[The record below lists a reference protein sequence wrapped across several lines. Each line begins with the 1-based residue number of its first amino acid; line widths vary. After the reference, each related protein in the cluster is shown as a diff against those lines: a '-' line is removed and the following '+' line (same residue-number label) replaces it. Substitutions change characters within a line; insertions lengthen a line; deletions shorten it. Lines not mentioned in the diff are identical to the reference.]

1 MPTNVSAFTN
11 DAGYLTSAEVPT
23 NVSDLANDAGYLTSY
38 TESQILTIGHDTI
51 FLTGGSYVKLPAGFS
66 GDYNDLTNKPAIPT
80 VPTNV
85 SDLTN
90 DAGYITSAEV
100 PTNVSDLTNDAGYLT
115 SYTESQILSIG
126 HDTIFLTGG
135 SYVKLPAGFSGDYN
149 DLINKPATPSVP
161 TNVSAFTND
170 AGYLTSYTESQSLA
184 SVTAIGN
191 AAHSQL
197 KEVSDPS
204 ESMDAVNLRTLDAVI
219 ADLTHRF
226 DSLANRF
233 DSITSYQENLIR
245 TMDAMLVD
253 LSGFDVNG
261 TSKATF
267 SVADGRAV
275 HFSHGNLQYQ
285 ASTGTWR
292 FAEKQYDVIG
302 AANSNISSS
311 YTGWI
316 DLFAWGTSGWNS
328 GADEYQP
335 WTSSDSYEG
344 FMPGGN
350 DENDLVG
357 EYANADWGVY
367 NRILNGGNQPGLWRT
382 LTGEEWEYL
391 IETRSASTVSGTDDA
406 RFAKATVCGMTG
418 VVVFPDSFSL
428 PDGLVVTNVNE
439 PNRPFNSNVYNSA
452 QWVKMESAG
461 AVFLPAAGAR
471 SGSSVSNVGSRGF
484 YWASTNAGVY
494 DASVEFFYNS
504 GLYLFFDKRKYGMSV
519 RLVRDSD

>member
-1 MPTNVSAFTN
+1 M
-11 DAGYLTSAEVPT
+11 
-23 NVSDLANDAGYLTSY
+23 
-38 TESQILTIGHDTI
+38 
-51 FLTGGSYVKLPAGFS
+51 
-66 GDYNDLTNKPAIPT
+66 
-80 VPTNV
+80 
-85 SDLTN
+85 
-90 DAGYITSAEV
+90 
-100 PTNVSDLTNDAGYLT
+100 
-115 SYTESQILSIG
+115 
-126 HDTIFLTGG
+126 
-135 SYVKLPAGFSGDYN
+135 
-149 DLINKPATPSVP
+149 
-161 TNVSAFTND
+161 
-170 AGYLTSYTESQSLA
+170 
-184 SVTAIGN
+184 TAIGN

-219 ADLTHRF
+219 ADLAHRF

-316 DLFAWGTSGWNS
+316 DLFGWGTSGWNS

-391 IETRSASTVSGTDDA
+391 IETRSASTVSGTADA

-418 VVVFPDSFSL
+418 VVVFPDSFFL

-471 SGSSVSNVGSRGF
+471 SGSSVSNVGARGF

-494 DASVEFFYNS
+494 DASVEFFYDS

>member
-1 MPTNVSAFTN
+1 M
-11 DAGYLTSAEVPT
+11 
-23 NVSDLANDAGYLTSY
+23 
-38 TESQILTIGHDTI
+38 
-51 FLTGGSYVKLPAGFS
+51 
-66 GDYNDLTNKPAIPT
+66 
-80 VPTNV
+80 
-85 SDLTN
+85 
-90 DAGYITSAEV
+90 
-100 PTNVSDLTNDAGYLT
+100 
-115 SYTESQILSIG
+115 
-126 HDTIFLTGG
+126 
-135 SYVKLPAGFSGDYN
+135 
-149 DLINKPATPSVP
+149 
-161 TNVSAFTND
+161 
-170 AGYLTSYTESQSLA
+170 
-184 SVTAIGN
+184 TAIGN